1 MLYIIYKDLYQARK
15 TIFLYFLIG
24 LVFIISNM
32 YNDMGIYMSVGFIFL
47 LVYGVVATNEYV
59 EDKNKGYSLLR
70 TLPLKPYKI
79 VMSKYITSILLAISG
94 VLYYLIL
101 AKLSGGR
108 IVIDNLLYSILSIGV
123 SFVLVFTGILYIFIY
138 KYGAAKA
145 INLSR
150 LFFFG
155 FFFLPVIISSIIK
168 YIPKPSF
175 IESGK
180 LEMFL
185 ESIPLDLTGWSLLFL
200 GISLIIYLLTM
211 LASIRQFKKN
221 KIM

>member
-1 MLYIIYKDLYQARK
+1 MLYIIYKDIYQARK
-15 TIFLYFLIG
+15 TILLYFMIG
-24 LVFIISNM
+24 LVFIMSTIR
-32 YNDMGIYMSVGFIFL
+32 NDMGIFMSVGFIFMM
-47 LVYGVVATNEYV
+47 VYGVTARNEYA

-79 VMSKYITSILLAISG
+79 VMSKYITALLLAIAG
-94 VLYYLIL
+94 MLYYLVL
-101 AKLSGGR
+101 ARFTNGKIVFDSTLS
-108 IVIDNLLYSILSIGV
+108 LALSVGV
-123 SFVLVFTGILYIFIY
+123 SLALIFTGILYTFIFR
-138 KYGAAKA
+138 YGAAKA

-155 FFFLPVIISSIIK
+155 FFFLPVIISSLAK

-185 ESIPLDLTGWSLLFL
+185 ESISLDLTGWSFLLL
-200 GISLIIYLLTM
+200 GIAFAIYLLTM
-211 LASIRQFKKN
+211 LASINQFKKN